1 MTLPAKPTLSLA
13 MIVKNEARCLGRCLR
28 SVAPFVD
35 EMVVADTGSTDDT
48 VKIGRESGAI
58 MIHFPWPG
66 DFSAARNQA
75 LSKTTGDWVLV
86 LDADEWASESLA
98 REILAFVRNRPAIGK
113 LKIVSDF
120 RQRGQIFRSQCH
132 VPRLFP
138 RGARFEGRIHEQLIS
153 PLPRICLQGELWH
166 DGYLDT
172 QKADRNIALLTA
184 ELEQNPGSLYFLF
197 QLAKEYTSLNQPEQA
212 LARLEKAFALMQPG
226 DPLAPNIATD
236 LLYTMMTLR
245 RFEDGLKVMAQ
256 TEKYP
261 DDFPDFFLARGLFY
275 MNLVRSN
282 PAKYAAELPK
292 IEASFQR
299 CLSLG
304 EEAKRQ
310 SVRGCGS
317 FLASFNLG
325 LFHHVLGHK
334 AAAAQFLQAS
344 AAQGY
349 KPAAELLLKF

>member
-153 PLPRICLQGELWH
+153 PLPRICLQGEH

-317 FLASFNLG
+317 
-325 LFHHVLGHK
+325 
-334 AAAAQFLQAS
+334 
-344 AAQGY
+344 